1 MLLLVKENSGMG
13 ERNKMGLFEINYKK
27 LKDVDIL
34 LDDEHLEVLKAWD
47 NLTEEEKKKKKSTY
61 SKKLKKIVLLYRL

>member
-1 MLLLVKENSGMG
+1 MG

-27 LKDVDIL
+27 LKEVDIL
-34 LDDEHLEVLKAWD
+34 LDDEHLEILKAWD

-61 SKKLKKIVLLYRL
+61 SKKLKKIILLYRL